1 MQSNDLKKGTS
12 HAAFRTS
19 RPVDDHLVTELSSVR
34 QAWLANDLAPI
45 IQELDERTS
54 RLTRIPASHNEPVQ
68 LLRYDTGTYYHAHM
82 DWTELAT

>member
-1 MQSNDLKKGTS
+1 M
-12 HAAFRTS
+12 
-19 RPVDDHLVTELSSVR
+19 
-34 QAWLANDLAPI
+34 ANDLAPI

-68 LLRYDTGTYYHAHM
+68 LLHYDTGTYYHAHM